1 MGATRELEPEENSGL
16 GRGNLFISP
25 LPVVNSPVAPNY
37 LSAGNRI
44 GGELRAAW
52 VSVVPSSLNILHSL

>member
-37 LSAGNRI
+37 LSAGNRT
-44 GGELRAAW
+44 GRELRASW
-52 VSVVPSSLNILHSL
+52 VYVFPSSLNILHSL